1 MIGLSMMETTNIVR
15 GTRFLCEYL
24 QSNLYNRLGILGPLH
39 KLSIAITGRC
49 NSRCITCDVW
59 KNRPDKSKD
68 LTLED
73 FEPLVTSK
81 MGRNAHSV
89 LLTGGEPFLNSD
101 IEQIIK
107 IFSESTRAKI
117 SIISNGLLSGK
128 IISLMRKVR
137 EKKFRVDKVTLS
149 LNGKPDTHD
158 KTRGVIGGYNK
169 VIETV
174 NGMRDLG
181 FYTSLIF
188 TITNENYNQIEW
200 TYDLAKQLDS
210 EINFYPEVNSYRFGN
225 QDGNRV
231 LTAEHKKAVVK
242 QLEGIF
248 QNRKYYYFDD
258 STLYYT
264 LKTFQNEQVCNCY
277 AGLQSAFINWDGEVY
292 PCEAFRDNKFS
303 FGNIKQAS
311 LDAIWRSAKADKVRR
326 YIRKGKCQPCFLSCE
341 ILPSL
346 RKEVLHMMAYTIN
359 RRLLKQRP

>member
-1 MIGLSMMETTNIVR
+1 MTETTNILK
-15 GTRFLCEYL
+15 GTRLFFEYL

-49 NSRCITCDVW
+49 NSRCITCDAW
-59 KNRPDKSKD
+59 KNRPDKSEE

-73 FEPLVTSK
+73 FEVLVKSK
-81 MGRNAHSV
+81 MGRKAHSV
-89 LLTGGEPFLNSD
+89 LLTGGEPFLNPD

-107 IFSESTRAKI
+107 FFSENTKAKI
-117 SIISNGLLSGK
+117 SIITNGLLSHK
-128 IISLMRKVR
+128 IISMAEKVR
-137 EKKFRVDKVTLS
+137 EKKFHVDKITLS
-149 LNGKPDTHD
+149 LNGKPHTHD
-158 KTRGVIGGYNK
+158 KTRGVNGSYNK

-174 NGMRDLG
+174 KGLRELG

-188 TITNENYNQIEW
+188 TITDENFNQIEW
-200 TYDLAKQLDS
+200 AYELAKQLES

-231 LTAEHKKAVVK
+231 LTEEHKKAVLK

-264 LKTFQNEQVCNCY
+264 IKTFQNEQVCNCY
-277 AGLQSAFINWDGEVY
+277 AGLQSTFINWDGEVY
-292 PCEAFRDNKFS
+292 PCEAFREKKFS

-311 LDAIWRSAKADKVRR
+311 LDTIWCSTKAEKMRG

-341 ILPSL
+341 IVPSL
-346 RKEVLHMMAYTIN
+346 RKEVLHMIGYALN
-359 RRLLKQRP
+359 RRLLKQHH